1 MLLRN
6 HAYTGTEKLKKEIQQ
21 MLIKKIKIINIFL
34 SCNF

>member
-21 MLIKKIKIINIFL
+21 MLIKNKDRE
-34 SCNF
+34 